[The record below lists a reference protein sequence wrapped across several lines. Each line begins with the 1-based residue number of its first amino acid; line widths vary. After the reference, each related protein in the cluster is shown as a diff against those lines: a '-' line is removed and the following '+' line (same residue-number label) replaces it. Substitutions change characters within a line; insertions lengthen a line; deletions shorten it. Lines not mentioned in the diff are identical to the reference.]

1 MYQNLIFMINHR
13 LYLSLLLLIFVNVGI
28 AAEHPADVSK
38 PKKPNIFF
46 AIADDWGVHASIY
59 GDPVIKTPTFDK
71 IAKSGVL
78 FNHAFVSSPSCTPSR
93 GAILTGQHFWRLG
106 PGANLWS
113 ELPKKHVSYPDLLRE
128 NGYAVGFSRKGW
140 GPGKDRAPPAAGDRY
155 KNFKEFLAKKPSDK
169 PFCFWFGAHDPHRTY
184 KWQSGINSGMDPS
197 KVMVPPYLPDTEKV
211 RTDIC
216 DYYFEVQRFDA
227 EVGERLKMLEEIGE
241 LENTIVVMTGDHGWP
256 FPRGKSNLY
265 DAGARV
271 PLAIQWGS
279 TIKAGRVVE
288 DFVSLTDLAPTFL
301 DAAGIDKLD
310 VMTGKS
316 LMEVLKSEKSGWI
329 DESRDHV
336 FIGKERHTPCQPEG
350 FSGTP
355 MRGIRTKDF
364 LYIHNFNP
372 DCWPAGGPKSRKG
385 KYADIDGGPTK
396 SELIALGENDSEREL
411 LDLSVAKRP
420 ADELFD
426 VASDPLQLKNVAA
439 EPVFAKR
446 LKELRERLFKELRET
461 NDPRILGKGAELEAF
476 PYRGSY
482 PKKQK
487 KATNGK

>member
-1 MYQNLIFMINHR
+1 MTKHR
-13 LYLSLLLLIFVNVGI
+13 LYLSLLLLIFINVS
-28 AAEHPADVSK
+28 AAAQQPENVSK
-38 PKKPNIFF
+38 RKKPNIFF

-59 GDPVIKTPTFDK
+59 GDPVIKTPTFDR
-71 IAKSGVL
+71 IAKRGVL
-78 FNHAFVSSPSCTPSR
+78 FNRAFVSSPSCTPSR

-113 ELPKKHVSYPDLLRE
+113 ELPKEHVTYPDLLRD

-140 GPGKDRAPPAAGDRY
+140 GPGKDRKPPAAGDRY
-155 KNFKEFLAKKPSDK
+155 KSFKEFLAKKPENK

-184 KWQSGINSGMDPS
+184 KWQSGVNSGMDLS
-197 KVMVPPYLPDTEKV
+197 KVVVPAYLPDTEKV

-216 DYYFEVQRFDA
+216 DYYFEVQRFDT
-227 EVGERLKMLEEIGE
+227 EVGERLKILEEIGE

-265 DAGARV
+265 DAGAQV

-279 TIKAGRVVE
+279 NIKAGRVVE
-288 DFVSLTDLAPTFL
+288 DFVSLTDMAPTFL
-301 DAAGIDKLD
+301 EAAGVQKLD

-316 LMEVLKSEKSGWI
+316 LMKVLTSGDSGWI

-336 FIGKERHTPCQPEG
+336 FMGKERHTPCQPKD
-350 FSGTP
+350 FRGTP

-372 DCWPAGGPKSRKG
+372 DCWPAGGPQSRKG

-396 SELIALGENDSEREL
+396 TELLAFGNDDSGRKK

-420 ADELFD
+420 ADELYD
-426 VASDPLQLKNVAA
+426 ANNDPLQLINIANDPKVSKQ
-439 EPVFAKR
+439 VKQ
-446 LKELRERLFKELRET
+446 LRERLFNELRET
-461 NDPRILGKGAELEAF
+461 NDPRILGKGSELEAF
-476 PYRGSY
+476 PYRGSF

-487 KATNGK
+487 KNGNGK